1 MKESE
6 ASQELEQQLDRL
18 SALASIGVINTETAQ
33 TETLQT
39 EKRKIKEVTLPNP
52 FRVKKKE
59 NAFWRDLLLTVQ
71 ETLIRFLLSLV
82 WNDADERHDY
92 LRKHIQAVV
101 CNNGDAV
108 G

>member
-18 SALASIGVINTETAQ
+18 SALASIGVINTEKAQ

-52 FRVKKKE
+52 FCVKKK
-59 NAFWRDLLLTVQ
+59 RKM
-71 ETLIRFLLSLV
+71 LSGG
-82 WNDADERHDY
+82 
-92 LRKHIQAVV
+92 IFF
-101 CNNGDAV
+101 
-108 G
+108 